1 MIRTPCA
8 MDEMN
13 WQFRKVKLFDEKEIG
28 STGLER
34 DDVYR
39 IFHEVG
45 SDGNWGLKNVKK
57 G

>member
-1 MIRTPCA
+1 